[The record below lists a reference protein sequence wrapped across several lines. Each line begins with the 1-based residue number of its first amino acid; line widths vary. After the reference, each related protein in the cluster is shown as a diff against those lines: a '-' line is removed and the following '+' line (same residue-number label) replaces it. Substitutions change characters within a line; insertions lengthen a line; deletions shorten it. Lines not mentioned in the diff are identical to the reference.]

1 MRPVLG
7 TFPTTCPSRRKVS
20 FLLAGVGAGTGIGVI
35 DLSCLCPRVGKEKNP
50 HFVEEVAAFCGKDDV
65 FIVVAIHSYK

>member
-1 MRPVLG
+1 M
-7 TFPTTCPSRRKVS
+7 
-20 FLLAGVGAGTGIGVI
+20 LAGVGAGTGIGVI